1 MPKRLVRDKRQA
13 VFGGVAAGFGNYLDV
28 DPVLVRIAFVLLAFA
43 NGVGL
48 LAYLI
53 CWVVIPRGE
62 LLQPATGTAGATGGA
77 PATASGLDAVRDA
90 SAQFAAEARAAA
102 DSLRAAAPD
111 AARAQAAVGSFL
123 VVAGALLLAHNLG
136 WLHWPYWLRFDTL
149 WPLLLVALGVGLIA
163 KSRRPAA
170 A

>member
-1 MPKRLVRDKRQA
+1 
-13 VFGGVAAGFGNYLDV
+13 V

-62 LLQPATGTAGATGGA
+62 LLQTATGTAVAADA
-77 PATASGLDAVRDA
+77 PATAPGLDAVRDA
-90 SAQFAAEARAAA
+90 SAQFAAEARATA

-111 AARAQAAVGSFL
+111 AAQAQAAVGSFL

-149 WPLLLVALGVGLIA
+149 WPLLLVALGLGLIA

-170 A
+170 P